1 MEVSVAIINQ
11 IKKKKKE
18 RNSQQEGTESIT
30 QEKLEPLLRT

>member
-18 RNSQQEGTESIT
+18 CDSQQEGTESIT
-30 QEKLEPLLRT
+30 QETLEPLLWT